1 MVEVSPKHDYE
12 QPVHHQV
19 MEPQMRPQLQV
30 QPPRPLMQQ
39 PCNARNTN
47 SEVQEL
53 ENAPETTEKLA
64 ENCQEGKA
72 SFSS

>member
-1 MVEVSPKHDYE
+1 MVEVSSKHEYE

-19 MEPQMRPQLQV
+19 MEPQMRPQLHV
-30 QPPRPLMQQ
+30 QPRPLMQQ
-39 PCNARNTN
+39 PCIARNTS